1 MSAGTPAPEAAPV
14 EDAGREV
21 LCLRM
26 NEDRI
31 VTGATRSNVLQEG
44 FTEVSPETF
53 AAAEFKVGAVRLLET
68 GAIEA
73 FEPEP
78 PPRAFADLSRRQM
91 ASALAE
97 PESPFRMITW
107 DEAEQFAV
115 GLALPAFVS
124 QALLRQP
131 DEAARR
137 RSRMFL
143 LTAAT
148 FERNHPETAALAF
161 ALDWTGEQL
170 DALWAYGGGL

>member
-1 MSAGTPAPEAAPV
+1 MSGGIIAPEDQ
-14 EDAGREV
+14 ESGREV
-21 LCLRM
+21 YCLLL
-26 NEDRI
+26 NEDRVVI
-31 VTGATRSNVLQEG
+31 GAIKSNVLQEG
-44 FTEVSPETF
+44 AVEVDADIYARAET
-53 AAAEFKVGAVRLLET
+53 KVGAVRFLET
-68 GAIEA
+68 KVLEP
-73 FEPEP
+73 FEPERP
-78 PPRAFADLSRRQM
+78 LILMDLSRRQM

-115 GLALPAFVS
+115 GLRLPDFVS

-143 LTAAT
+143 LTAAM